1 MANQKL
7 TARQVMQN
15 RVNGVIKSFQTF
27 HTSLKN
33 NRDKITDK
41 EFDKMLA
48 YLKDRVQ
55 KDINEL
61 SRIYYDKEDFFKF
74 DD

>member
-7 TARQVMQN
+7 TAKQVMQN
-15 RVNGVIKSFQTF
+15 RVNGVLKSFKTF

-33 NRDKITDK
+33 NRDKIEDAD
-41 EFDKMLA
+41 FDKMLS
-48 YLKDRVQ
+48 YLKERVQ

-61 SRIYYDKEDFFKF
+61 SQVYYEKEDFFKF
-74 DD
+74 D